1 MSQKT
6 NPRISYPI
14 KWYKFLTH
22 ASFFMAYLVVVNEPL
37 NDSGL
42 LCVYQRNEQGDLK
55 SIPYLYD

>member
-22 ASFFMAYLVVVNEPL
+22 TIFFMVYLVVVNKPF
-37 NDSGL
+37 NSDGL
-42 LCVYQRNEQGDLK
+42 LCVYQRNNHGDF
-55 SIPYLYD
+55 